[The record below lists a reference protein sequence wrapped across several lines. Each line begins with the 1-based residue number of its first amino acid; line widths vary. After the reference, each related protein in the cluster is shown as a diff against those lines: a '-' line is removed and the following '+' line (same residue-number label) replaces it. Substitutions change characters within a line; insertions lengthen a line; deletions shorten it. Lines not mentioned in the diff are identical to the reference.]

1 MTSAR
6 TAGPTAALAG
16 VPLGVQPAGIW
27 AGRRQLFVRFA
38 GEAETAT
45 LYTADGLS
53 GELKRLAGRAGVHS
67 ISASGSD
74 VLANAEYLAAVF
86 SRWTPTLP
94 VMVDTDG
101 QRPDALV
108 VLGAY
113 ITLVQV
119 TVNFGGS
126 EALID
131 RALETITIAA
141 REKHDHALV
150 LSPRDETSDRQLL
163 RIVEQAGAAS
173 PGTMIVIHP
182 CPAADGGSFDR
193 RWAALLEQA
202 AGVHSDVRLV
212 LRIPPPVGMR

>member
-1 MTSAR
+1 MNTAR

-16 VPLGVQPAGIW
+16 VPLGIQPAGVW

-45 LYTADGLS
+45 LYTADGLA
-53 GELKRLAGRAGVHS
+53 GELKRLAGRTGVHS

-86 SRWTPTLP
+86 SKWKPTLP

-101 QRPDALV
+101 QRPEALEI
-108 VLGAY
+108 LGMY
-113 ITLVQV
+113 VTMVQV
-119 TVNFGGS
+119 TVGFGGS

-131 RALETITIAA
+131 RALETIAA
-141 REKHDHALV
+141 AAQGKHDHALV
-150 LSPRDETSDRQLL
+150 LSPREETSDRQLL
-163 RIVEQAGAAS
+163 RIVEQAGATS
-173 PGTMIVIHP
+173 RGTIIVIHP
-182 CPAADGGSFDR
+182 CPADEGSSLDR
-193 RWAALLEQA
+193 RWSALLEQA
-202 AGVHSDVRLV
+202 ASLHGDVRLV

>member
-1 MTSAR
+1 MSTPR
-6 TAGPTAALAG
+6 TAGPAAALAG
-16 VPLGVQPAGIW
+16 VPLGVQPAGVW

-53 GELKRLAGRAGVHS
+53 GELKRLAARAGVHS
-67 ISASGSD
+67 IAAVGSD

-86 SRWTPTLP
+86 AKWTPTLP

-101 QRPDALV
+101 QRPDALA

-131 RALETITIAA
+131 RALETIAIAA
-141 REKHDHALV
+141 QEKHDHALV
-150 LSPRDETSDRQLL
+150 LSPREETSDRQLL

-173 PGTMIVIHP
+173 RGTVIVIHP
-182 CPAADGGSFDR
+182 CPPGDGASLDR

-202 AGVHSDVRLV
+202 AGVHGDVRLV

>member
-1 MTSAR
+1 MSLMR
-6 TAGPTAALAG
+6 SAGPTAALAG
-16 VPLGVQPAGIW
+16 VPLGVQPAGVW

-45 LYTADGLS
+45 LYTADGLG
-53 GELKRLAGRAGVHS
+53 GELKRLAARAGVHS

-86 SRWTPTLP
+86 SKWTPTLP

-101 QRPDALV
+101 QRPDALS

-119 TVNFGGS
+119 TVTFGGS
-126 EALID
+126 EALIE
-131 RALETITIAA
+131 RALETIDVAA

-150 LSPRDETSDRQLL
+150 LLPREETSDRQLL
-163 RIVEQAGAAS
+163 RIVEQAGARS
-173 PGTMIVIHP
+173 RGTMIVIHP
-182 CPAADGGSFDR
+182 CPAGDSGLLDR
-193 RWAALLEQA
+193 RWATLLEQA
-202 AGVHSDVRLV
+202 ATVHGDVRLV